1 MATVAV
7 KKDTCLVNAQKRRS
21 NATSATDTVTFQ
33 ETAKTKRKVEAEV
46 TAKKESSDVMNV
58 TKLDIWLET
67 VRTKKK
73 VEVEEEAE
81 EETSDEKILD
91 VTNAMKWAIW
101 PEIVKIKKE
110 EEEVD
115 MASDEKK
122 SDVMNATK
130 QDTLLVIVIARVKE
144 AAEAM
149 VEVGNLVLVV
159 MNAMKLVT
167 FLETVKTKDLET
179 IINFNDGF

>member
-1 MATVAV
+1 M
-7 KKDTCLVNAQKRRS
+7 NAQKRRS

-33 ETAKTKRKVEAEV
+33 ETAKTKRKEVEAEV
-46 TAKKESSDVMNV
+46 TAKKESSDVMSV

-73 VEVEEEAE
+73 VEEEEEEEAE

-91 VTNAMKWAIW
+91 VTNAMKWGIW
-101 PEIVKIKKE
+101 PEIVKTKKE
-110 EEEVD
+110 EEVEVD

-149 VEVGNLVLVV
+149 VENLVLVV

-167 FLETVKTKDLET
+167 FLETVKIKDLET